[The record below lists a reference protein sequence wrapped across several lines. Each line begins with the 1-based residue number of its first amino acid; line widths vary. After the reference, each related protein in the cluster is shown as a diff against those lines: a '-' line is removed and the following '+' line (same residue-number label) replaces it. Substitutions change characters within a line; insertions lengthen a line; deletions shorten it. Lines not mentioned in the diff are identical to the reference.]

1 MSAEHSHAPVKSTA
15 SAIRIPDVASRTAIT
30 KTTLPTWRHR
40 RGMCSC
46 LVYGTRHG
54 LGSRPRLGARSTSP
68 RGLPRRL
75 GVAQGE
81 TGPAL
86 GARLPPLP
94 RFRSPP
100 LPPARPS
107 PCDRLPMMASRKAV
121 VEQGAPVLVPSQVQ
135 LRVPPTPRAPP
146 SSFPAKPCRAK
157 PCRAKPC
164 RVQHSTVQPSPA
176 QPSTAESSLEPVEAE
191 SSLEPAVLSVK
202 SETWKPLM
210 ASYVSSSRSRL
221 MAQAL
226 TRMDWT

>member
-1 MSAEHSHAPVKSTA
+1 MQLPCVRNEARTRLSTA
-15 SAIRIPDVASRTAIT
+15 PRSSVHVAS
-30 KTTLPTWRHR
+30 
-40 RGMCSC
+40 
-46 LVYGTRHG
+46 
-54 LGSRPRLGARSTSP
+54 
-68 RGLPRRL
+68 
-75 GVAQGE
+75 GVAQAAGGCPGGNWPCSWC
-81 TGPAL
+81 TPA
-86 GARLPPLP
+86 PLP